1 MVAVPFKRRSIVQ
14 HVFHVWQNIEKRLW
28 SAKGIFLLLDFDGT
42 LTPIVKRPREAE
54 LSSEM
59 GGILKF
65 LTKKRGFRVAI
76 ISGRSL
82 SDLKQKIKIKN
93 IIYVGNHGLEIERK
107 GKKFICPEASKSIP
121 TMKELKKILKARLGS
136 IKGTIV
142 EDKRVGLA
150 VHYRMVKN
158 SDVPELKRTVGQ
170 IFRPFMEKR
179 KIKIGHGK
187 KILEA
192 KPPIMWDKGKAAS
205 MLLDSFKQEKPLSF
219 YLGDDK
225 TDEDAFSALDGKG
238 ITVFVGKPRESKAK
252 FFLRNVGEVGTFLK
266 KLSALKVGR
275 HKLSEK
281 KKDVPSN

>member
-1 MVAVPFKRRSIVQ
+1 MQ
-14 HVFHVWQNIEKRLW
+14 HVFNVWQNIEKRLW

-54 LSSEM
+54 LSPEM
-59 GGILKF
+59 EGILKF
-65 LTKKRGFRVAI
+65 LAKKKEFKVAI

-82 SDLKQKIKIKN
+82 SDLKQKIKIRN

-107 GKKFICPEASKSIP
+107 GKKFIYPQASKSIP

-158 SDVPELKRTVGQ
+158 SDVPELKRMVRQ
-170 IFRPFMEKR
+170 IFRPFMEKG
-179 KIKIGHGK
+179 KIKIGYGK

-238 ITVFVGKPRESKAK
+238 ITVFVGKPRKSKAK
-252 FFLRNVGEVGTFLK
+252 FFLRNVGEVGIFLK
-266 KLSALKVGR
+266 RLSALKVGGR
-275 HKLSEK
+275 KTRCTK
-281 KKDVPSN
+281 KSPV

>member
-1 MVAVPFKRRSIVQ
+1 M
-14 HVFHVWQNIEKRLW
+14 E
-28 SAKGIFLLLDFDGT
+28 
-42 LTPIVKRPREAE
+42 
-54 LSSEM
+54 
-59 GGILKF
+59 GILKF
-65 LTKKRGFRVAI
+65 LAKKKEFEVAI

-82 SDLKQKIKIKN
+82 SDLKQKIKIRN

-107 GKKFICPEASKSIP
+107 GKNFIYPQASKSIP

-158 SDVPELKRTVGQ
+158 SDVPELERTVRQ

-205 MLLDSFKQEKPLSF
+205 MLLDSFKQEKPLSI

-238 ITVFVGKPRESKAK
+238 ITVFVGKPGKSKAN
-252 FFLRNVGEVGTFLK
+252 FFLRNVSEVGTFLK
-266 KLSALKVGR
+266 KLSALKLGR
-275 HKLSEK
+275 HKPSEK
-281 KKDVPSN
+281 KKDVPSD

>member
-1 MVAVPFKRRSIVQ
+1 MQ
-14 HVFHVWQNIEKRLW
+14 HVFNVWQNIKKRLW
-28 SAKGIFLLLDFDGT
+28 SAKKVLLLLDFDGT

-59 GGILKF
+59 EGILKF
-65 LTKKRGFRVAI
+65 LAKKKGFEVAI
-76 ISGRSL
+76 ISGRSI
-82 SDLKQKIKIKN
+82 SDLKQKIKIRN

-107 GKKFICPEASKSIP
+107 GEKFIYPQASKSIP
-121 TMKELKKILKARLGS
+121 TMKELKKILKAKLRS

-170 IFRPFMEKR
+170 IFRPFMEKG
-179 KIKIGHGK
+179 KIKIGYGK

-192 KPPIMWDKGKAAS
+192 KPPIIWDKGKAAS

-238 ITVFVGKPRESKAK
+238 ITVFVGKPRKSKAK
-252 FFLRNVGEVGTFLK
+252 FFLKNVGEVGIFLK
-266 KLSALKVGR
+266 RLFALKVGGR
-275 HKLSEK
+275 KTRCTK
-281 KKDVPSN
+281 KSPV

>member
-1 MVAVPFKRRSIVQ
+1 VQ
-14 HVFHVWQNIEKRLW
+14 HVFNVWENIERRLC
-28 SAKGIFLLLDFDGT
+28 SAKRILLLLDFDGT

-54 LSSEM
+54 LSRKME
-59 GGILKF
+59 GILKF
-65 LTKKRGFRVAI
+65 LAKKRGFEVAI

-82 SDLKQKIKIKN
+82 SDLKQKIKIRN
-93 IIYVGNHGLEIERK
+93 ITYVGNHGLEIERK
-107 GKKFICPEASKSIP
+107 RKKFIYPKASKSIP
-121 TMKELKKILKARLGS
+121 TMRELKRILKARLQS

-187 KILEA
+187 KMLEA
-192 KPPIMWDKGKAAS
+192 RPPIMWDKGKAAS

-238 ITVFVGKPRESKAK
+238 ITVFVGKSRKSKAN
-252 FFLRNVGEVGTFLK
+252 FFLKNVGEVGIFLK
-266 KLSALKVGR
+266 RLSALKVGR
-275 HKLSEK
+275 HKLSEQ
-281 KKDVPSN
+281 KKDVPSD

>member
-1 MVAVPFKRRSIVQ
+1 MQ
-14 HVFHVWQNIEKRLW
+14 HVFNVWQNIEKRLW
-28 SAKGIFLLLDFDGT
+28 SAKGVLLLLDFDGT
-42 LTPIVKRPREAE
+42 LAPIVKRPEEAE
-54 LSSEM
+54 LSPEM
-59 GGILKF
+59 EGILKF
-65 LTKKRGFRVAI
+65 LAKKKGFEVAI

-82 SDLKQKIKIKN
+82 SDLKQKIKIRN
-93 IIYVGNHGLEIERK
+93 IIYVGNHGMEIERE
-107 GKKFICPEASKSIP
+107 GKKFIYPQASKSIP

-170 IFRPFMEKR
+170 IFRPFMEKK
-179 KIKIGHGK
+179 KIKIGQGK

-205 MLLDSFKQEKPLSF
+205 MLLDSFKREKPLSF

-225 TDEDAFSALDGKG
+225 TDEDAFSALDGRG
-238 ITVFVGKPRESKAK
+238 ITVFVGKPRKSKAD
-252 FFLRNVGEVGTFLK
+252 FFLKNVGEVGIFLK
-266 KLSALKVGR
+266 RLSALKVGR
-275 HKLSEK
+275 HKLSEQ
-281 KKDVPSN
+281 KKDVPSD

>member
-1 MVAVPFKRRSIVQ
+1 MQ
-14 HVFHVWQNIEKRLW
+14 HVFNAWQNIKKRLW
-28 SAKGIFLLLDFDGT
+28 LAKGILLLLDFDGT
-42 LTPIVKRPREAE
+42 LTPIAARPKEAE
-54 LSSEM
+54 LSPEM
-59 GGILKF
+59 EGILRF
-65 LTKKRGFRVAI
+65 LTKKKGFEIAI

-107 GKKFICPEASKSIP
+107 GKEFIYPQASKSIP
-121 TMKELKKILKARLGS
+121 TMKELKKILKARLGP

-158 SDVPELKRTVGQ
+158 SDVPELKRRVRQ
-170 IFRPFMEKR
+170 IFRPFMEKK
-179 KIKIGHGK
+179 KIKIGYGK

-205 MLLDSFKQEKPLSF
+205 MLLDSFKQEKPVAF
-219 YLGDDK
+219 YLGDDR
-225 TDEDAFSALDGKG
+225 TDEDAFSTLDGKA

-252 FFLRNVGEVGTFLK
+252 FFLKNVGEVGIFLQR
-266 KLSALKVGR
+266 LSALKVGA
-275 HKLSEK
+275 HKPSAQK
-281 KKDVPSN
+281 KYVPSD

>member
-1 MVAVPFKRRSIVQ
+1 MQ
-14 HVFHVWQNIEKRLW
+14 HVFNVWQNIEKRLW
-28 SAKGIFLLLDFDGT
+28 TAKGILLLLDFDGT
-42 LTPIVKRPREAE
+42 LTPIVKRPEEAE
-54 LSSEM
+54 LSPEM
-59 GGILKF
+59 EGILKF
-65 LTKKRGFRVAI
+65 LAKKKGFEVAI

-82 SDLKQKIKIKN
+82 SDLKQKIKIRN
-93 IIYVGNHGLEIERK
+93 IIYVGNHGLEIERE
-107 GKKFICPEASKSIP
+107 GKKFIYPQASKSIP
-121 TMKELKKILKARLGS
+121 TMKELKKILKARLAS

-170 IFRPFMEKR
+170 IFRPFMEKK
-179 KIKIGHGK
+179 KIKIGQGK

-192 KPPIMWDKGKAAS
+192 KPPIIWDKGKAAS

-238 ITVFVGKPRESKAK
+238 ITVFVGKPRKSKAN
-252 FFLRNVGEVGTFLK
+252 FFLKNVGEVGIFLK
-266 KLSALKVGR
+266 RLSALKVGR
-275 HKLSEK
+275 HKLSEQ
-281 KKDVPSN
+281 KKDVPSD

>member
-1 MVAVPFKRRSIVQ
+1 MR
-14 HVFHVWQNIEKRLW
+14 HVFNVWQNIEKRLW

-54 LSSEM
+54 LSPEM
-59 GGILKF
+59 EGILKF
-65 LTKKRGFRVAI
+65 LAKKKEFKVAI

-82 SDLKQKIKIKN
+82 SDLKQKIKIRN

-107 GKKFICPEASKSIP
+107 GKSFIYPQASKSIP

-158 SDVPELKRTVGQ
+158 SDVPELKRTVRQ

-205 MLLDSFKQEKPLSF
+205 MLLDSFKKEKPLSF

-238 ITVFVGKPRESKAK
+238 ITVFVGKPRKSKAK
-252 FFLRNVGEVGTFLK
+252 FFLKNVSEVGTFLK
-266 KLSALKVGR
+266 RLSALKVGGR
-275 HKLSEK
+275 KTRCTK
-281 KKDVPSN
+281 KSPV

>member
-1 MVAVPFKRRSIVQ
+1 MQ
-14 HVFHVWQNIEKRLW
+14 HVFNVWKNIEKRLW
-28 SAKGIFLLLDFDGT
+28 SAKGILLLLDFDGT
-42 LTPIVKRPREAE
+42 LTPIVKRPEEAE
-54 LSSEM
+54 LSPEM
-59 GGILKF
+59 EGILKF
-65 LTKKRGFRVAI
+65 LAKKKGFEVAI

-82 SDLKQKIKIKN
+82 SDLKQKIKIRN
-93 IIYVGNHGLEIERK
+93 IIYVGNHGMEIERK
-107 GKKFICPEASKSIP
+107 GKKFIYPQASKSIP
-121 TMKELKKILKARLGS
+121 TMRELKKILKARLGS

-158 SDVPELKRTVGQ
+158 SDVPELKRTVRQ
-170 IFRPFMEKR
+170 IFRPFMEKK

-192 KPPIMWDKGKAAS
+192 KPPIIWDKGKAAS

-238 ITVFVGKPRESKAK
+238 ITVFVGKPRKSKAN
-252 FFLRNVGEVGTFLK
+252 FFLKNVGEVGIFLK
-266 KLSALKVGR
+266 RLSALKVGR
-275 HKLSEK
+275 HKLSEQ
-281 KKDVPSN
+281 KKDDPSD

>member
-1 MVAVPFKRRSIVQ
+1 VKRGEKVASPFLEKWSLSLFKRRSVVQ
-14 HVFHVWQNIEKRLW
+14 HVFHVWQNIERRLW
-28 SAKGIFLLLDFDGT
+28 SAKGILLLLDFDGT
-42 LTPIVKRPREAE
+42 LIPIVDRPEEAE
-54 LSSEM
+54 LSPEM
-59 GGILKF
+59 EGILKF
-65 LTKKRGFRVAI
+65 LTKKKGFKVAI

-82 SDLKQKIKIKN
+82 SDLKQKIKIRN
-93 IIYVGNHGLEIERK
+93 IIYVGNHGLEVERK
-107 GKKFICPEASKSIP
+107 GKKFIYPQASKSIP

-150 VHYRMVKN
+150 VHYRRVKN
-158 SDVPELKRTVGQ
+158 SEVPELKRMVGQ

-205 MLLDSFKQEKPLSF
+205 MLLDSFKREKPLSF

-238 ITVFVGKPRESKAK
+238 ITVFVGKARKSKAK
-252 FFLRNVGEVGTFLK
+252 FFLKNVGEVGIFLK
-266 KLSALKVGR
+266 KLSAF
-275 HKLSEK
+275 
-281 KKDVPSN
+281 

>member
-1 MVAVPFKRRSIVQ
+1 MQ
-14 HVFHVWQNIEKRLW
+14 HVFNVWQNIEKRLC
-28 SAKGIFLLLDFDGT
+28 SAKRILLLSDLDGT
-42 LTPIVKRPREAE
+42 LIPIAKRPEEAK

-59 GGILKF
+59 EGILKF
-65 LTKKRGFRVAI
+65 LARKRGFEVAI

-82 SDLKQKIKIKN
+82 SDLKQKIKIRN
-93 IIYVGNHGLEIERK
+93 IIYVGNHGLEIEMK
-107 GKKFICPEASKSIP
+107 GKKFIYPQASTSIP
-121 TMKELKKILKARLGS
+121 TMKQLKKILKARLAS

-158 SDVPELKRTVGQ
+158 SDVPELKRAVRQ

-179 KIKIGHGK
+179 EIKIGRGK

-192 KPPIMWDKGKAAS
+192 RPPIMWDKGKAAS
-205 MLLDSFKQEKPLSF
+205 MLLDSFKRDKPLSF

-238 ITVFVGKPRESKAK
+238 ITIFVGKPRKSKAK
-252 FFLRNVGEVGTFLK
+252 FFLKNVGEVGIFLK
-266 KLSALKVGR
+266 RLSAF
-275 HKLSEK
+275 
-281 KKDVPSN
+281 

>member
-1 MVAVPFKRRSIVQ
+1 MQ
-14 HVFHVWQNIEKRLW
+14 HVFNVWQNIEKRLW

-54 LSSEM
+54 LSPEM
-59 GGILKF
+59 EGILKF
-65 LTKKRGFRVAI
+65 LAKKKGFEVAI

-82 SDLKQKIKIKN
+82 SDLKQKIKIRN

-107 GKKFICPEASKSIP
+107 GKNFIYPQASKSIP

-158 SDVPELKRTVGQ
+158 SDVPELKRTVRQ
-170 IFRPFMEKR
+170 IFRPFMEKG
-179 KIKIGHGK
+179 KIKIGYGK

-192 KPPIMWDKGKAAS
+192 KSPIMWDKGKAAS
-205 MLLDSFKQEKPLSF
+205 MLLDSFKQEKPLSI

-238 ITVFVGKPRESKAK
+238 ITVFVGKPRKSKAK
-252 FFLRNVGEVGTFLK
+252 FFLRNVGEVGIFLK
-266 KLSALKVGR
+266 RLSALKVGGR
-275 HKLSEK
+275 KTRCTK
-281 KKDVPSN
+281 KSPV